1 MRLSTQ
7 VVSRAFFFPNR
18 YRGESSYPIAAS
30 VMSQSQ
36 NEWLV
41 MVDGAARG
49 NPGEAG
55 CGAVIIDENGNVVK
69 ELSRYLGRTT
79 NNVAEYEGLLMGLEA
94 LIQLGKQRVRV
105 QSDSQLLVRQLNG
118 EYRVKDE
125 KLKTLFQRALT
136 LLRQLDGYRILYVP
150 RELNKPA
157 DRLAN
162 KGIDDAIKKSS
173 SG

>member
-1 MRLSTQ
+1 MAGALDD
-7 VVSRAFFFPNR
+7 
-18 YRGESSYPIAAS
+18 
-30 VMSQSQ
+30 
-36 NEWLV
+36 EWLL

-55 CGAVIIDENGNVVK
+55 CSAVIFAADGNVVK
-69 ELSRYLGRTT
+69 ELSRYLGRAT

-94 LIQLGKQRVRV
+94 LLQMGAKKIQI

-125 KLKTLFQRALT
+125 KLKLLFSRAME
-136 LLRQLDGYRILYVP
+136 LLRQFDSYRINHVY
-150 RELNKPA
+150 RDANKLA

-162 KGIDDAIKKSS
+162 RAIDQVLQQA
-173 SG
+173 G

>member
-1 MRLSTQ
+1 
-7 VVSRAFFFPNR
+7 
-18 YRGESSYPIAAS
+18 
-30 VMSQSQ
+30 
-36 NEWLV
+36 

-55 CGAVIIDENGNVVK
+55 CGAVIFDPHGTLIE
-69 ELSRYLGRTT
+69 ELSRYLGQTT

-94 LIQLGKQRVRV
+94 LLKAGKRRIRV

-125 KLKTLFQRALT
+125 KLKMLFQKAVT
-136 LLRQLDGYRILYVP
+136 LLRQFESCRIVHVP
-150 RELNKPA
+150 REENKLA

-162 KGIDDAIKKSS
+162 KGIDDALKLRSA
-173 SG
+173 G